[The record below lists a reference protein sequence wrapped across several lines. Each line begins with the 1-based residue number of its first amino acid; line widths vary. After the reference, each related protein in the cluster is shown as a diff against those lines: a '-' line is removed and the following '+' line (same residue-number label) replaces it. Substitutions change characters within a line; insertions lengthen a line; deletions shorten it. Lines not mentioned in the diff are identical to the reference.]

1 MFCMLCMLRSFIP
14 DLTSESFI
22 SIVNRQTY
30 FENTLL
36 EIDEI
41 EEMRTT

>member
-1 MFCMLCMLRSFIP
+1 MLRSFIP
-14 DLTSESFI
+14 DLTLESFI

-36 EIDEI
+36 EIGEI